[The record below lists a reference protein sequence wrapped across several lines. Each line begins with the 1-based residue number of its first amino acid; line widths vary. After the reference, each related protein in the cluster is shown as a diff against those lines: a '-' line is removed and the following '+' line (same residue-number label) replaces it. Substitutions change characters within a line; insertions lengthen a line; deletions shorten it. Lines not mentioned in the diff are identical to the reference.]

1 MKGEDN
7 YVVDEDD
14 SLRVVGATTCQTDES
29 SGHNIRTST
38 QNLQQEEEE
47 GESGDAVSS
56 QPSLTKVAEN
66 AGSEPSEYVE
76 GGG

>member
-7 YVVDEDD
+7 YVVDEND

-29 SGHNIRTST
+29 SGRNIRTST
-38 QNLQQEEEE
+38 QNLQQEE

>member
-14 SLRVVGATTCQTDES
+14 SLRVVVATTCQTDES
-29 SGHNIRTST
+29 SGCNIRTST
-38 QNLQQEEEE
+38 QNLQEEEE

-56 QPSLTKVAEN
+56 QQLLTKAAEN

>member
-7 YVVDEDD
+7 YAVDEDD

-29 SGHNIRTST
+29 SGRNIRTST
-38 QNLQQEEEE
+38 QNLQQQEE

>member
-7 YVVDEDD
+7 YAVNEDD

-29 SGHNIRTST
+29 SGRNIRTST
-38 QNLQQEEEE
+38 QNLQQEE